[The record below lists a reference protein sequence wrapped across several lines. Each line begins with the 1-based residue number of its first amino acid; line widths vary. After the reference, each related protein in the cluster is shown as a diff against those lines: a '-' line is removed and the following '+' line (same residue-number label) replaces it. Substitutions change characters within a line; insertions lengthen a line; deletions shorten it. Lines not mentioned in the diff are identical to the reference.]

1 MDIGAAITALLIP
14 LILAGYA
21 YRDELTRL
29 DLWFMK
35 RLESL
40 KNSKYLWRY
49 FYKER
54 HRVRAGEKFYSY
66 KKVGEDAYALK
77 VVFG

>member
-1 MDIGAAITALLIP
+1 MDIGAAVTALLIP

-29 DLWFMK
+29 DLWLMN
-35 RLESL
+35 RLEPL
-40 KNSKYLWRY
+40 KDSKYLWRY

-54 HRVRAGEKFYSY
+54 HRVRKGEEFYKY
-66 KKVGEDAYALK
+66 NKQGLK
-77 VVFG
+77 VVCG